1 MEAHKGW
8 EHMIVYPRIRAI
20 FDTHQGIMNQGGG
33 APLGCYRRSSP
44 ALALQEGF
52 LPQIGGGEFR
62 FGEEIAMK
70 ERGGGGAG
78 RVHVVVGASSS
89 CRTAD

>member
-33 APLGCYRRSSP
+33 GLRLAVIADRHQRWRFRKAFSLRLEAVSSDSERR
-44 ALALQEGF
+44 L
-52 LPQIGGGEFR
+52 R
-62 FGEEIAMK
+62 
-70 ERGGGGAG
+70 
-78 RVHVVVGASSS
+78 
-89 CRTAD
+89 